1 MSVNGIYKD
10 VHYTVQKEYKSN
22 IFLLHVK
29 RHFYFDR
36 LPWSF
41 CVYTVW
47 YDAGFLKWNRKIL
60 MKWLTACKF
69 MCSCRHVVRCRGQK
83 SPRVHIWFSICVVNK
98 TASPTFIYTRA
109 CERSWAVRIS
119 APCSRGCSL
128 PPLSHTRPLRSIP
141 LPAHLQFHPA
151 PVKSLHARSNLKFL
165 CMPNTCR
172 FQLKPYPRFTL
183 HASAARYGSE
193 EVLFLPPHGA
203 NLHQKRFISEVAGF
217 ARPRDLPVRRC
228 FSWFYFFIF

>member
-1 MSVNGIYKD
+1 MSSCSEM
-10 VHYTVQKEYKSN
+10 Q
-22 IFLLHVK
+22 
-29 RHFYFDR
+29 R
-36 LPWSF
+36 P
-41 CVYTVW
+41 
-47 YDAGFLKWNRKIL
+47 KI
-60 MKWLTACKF
+60 
-69 MCSCRHVVRCRGQK
+69 
-83 SPRVHIWFSICVVNK
+83 
-98 TASPTFIYTRA
+98 TASSHLIQYLCSKQNRVSDIHIYQSMWA
-109 CERSWAVRIS
+109 ELSGENFRSLLTWVFTPPA
-119 APCSRGCSL
+119 

-172 FQLKPYPRFTL
+172 FQPKPYPRFTL

-193 EVLFLPPHGA
+193 EVLFRPPHGA